1 MTTIIFLIA
10 LASGV
15 VGSIFDGYTLPGDEQ
30 YWRLRGN
37 STVPVTSST
46 TSTTAT
52 PTAATESA
60 LDQLLSSLVIPEYRN
75 IPTTAEPL
83 SIEEQLQ
90 RLEIPYHG
98 VPTAAP
104 TTTTPAPPATTSK
117 SAIQQLLEMT
127 IPLEEGFPP
136 TTAVETSAPPPAGNL
151 RGGEL
156 TSYSEAVA
164 PGDGKG
170 YGRQVHEATG
180 VYTIVN

>member
-46 TSTTAT
+46 TSTTT
-52 PTAATESA
+52 TAPTESA
-60 LDQLLSSLVIPEYRN
+60 LDQLLNSLVIPEYRHV
-75 IPTTAEPL
+75 PSTAEAL

-98 VPTAAP
+98 IPTAAP

-127 IPLEEGFPP
+127 IPLEEGFAPP
-136 TTAVETSAPPPAGNL
+136 TAVETSAPPPAGIL

-156 TSYSEAVA
+156 TSYSQAVA
-164 PGDGKG
+164 PGSWCA
-170 YGRQVHEATG
+170 VMAMMVTLA
-180 VYTIVN
+180 

>member
-37 STVPVTSST
+37 STVPVPTST

-52 PTAATESA
+52 PPAPTESA
-60 LDQLLSSLVIPEYRN
+60 RDQLLSSLVIPEYRN
-75 IPTTAEPL
+75 IPSTAEPL
-83 SIEEQLQ
+83 SLEEQLQ
-90 RLEIPYHG
+90 RLEMPYHG
-98 VPTAAP
+98 IPAAAP

-127 IPLEEGFPP
+127 IPLEEGFSP
-136 TTAVETSAPPPAGNL
+136 TTAVETSAPPPPAGNL

-164 PGDGKG
+164 P
-170 YGRQVHEATG
+170 VSWCAVVAMMVTLA
-180 VYTIVN
+180 